1 MNDCKLHRFNPTDI
15 EGIEVP
21 SRLNSPFEYTPHPL
35 AKLAAEQVKSHVA
48 RHPQWSHDLERGK
61 MLGVLVVRHCD
72 GSIGFLA
79 AFSGILAGSNHHSY
93 FVPPIY
99 DLLKP
104 NGEFKTGEAQISAI
118 NAQIQALQA
127 STALAKA
134 RQELLQAED
143 DKATAVSA
151 YKQVMSDAKAKREQ
165 RREQGALSALDERKM
180 IAESQFQK
188 AELKR
193 IRKRYDLLINEKKAV
208 VDRFNLEISA
218 LKAKRKNMSEALQ
231 GRIFSWFVVRNARG
245 EQKNLTSVFAAF
257 YHANPSLRAS
267 AVPPSGSGECC
278 APKLLQ
284 YAFTHQLQPL
294 CIAEFWWGKSPAKEV
309 RHHGH
314 YYGACMEKCRP
325 ILWFMLQGLDVE
337 PLHQNQRIA
346 LTTSMIIY
354 DDPWFVAVDKP
365 AGMLTVPGRL
375 HDNSLQTQLS
385 QVMGMPLK
393 AVHRLDMATSGVV
406 VLAKTEEALTALQAE
421 FANRN
426 IQKRYIAL
434 LDGWVEKDSGA
445 IDLPLRP
452 DTGDR
457 PRQLVDDAHGKRAV
471 TRYEVL
477 ERTPSGRTRVAFY
490 PHTGR
495 THQLRVHAS
504 HHLGLACPI
513 VGDRLYGHASS
524 RLMLHAQSIKFTH
537 PFTHSEVVLSTEC
550 PF

>member
-1 MNDCKLHRFNPTDI
+1 MNDSKLHRFNPTDI
-15 EGIEVP
+15 EGIEAP

-48 RHPQWSHDLERGK
+48 MHPQWNRDLERGK
-61 MLGVLVVRHCD
+61 MLGVLVVRQSD
-72 GSIGFLA
+72 GSLGFLA
-79 AFSGILAGSNHHSY
+79 AFSGILAGSNHHPY

-104 NGEFKTGEAQISAI
+104 NGEFKTGEAKISAI

-127 STALAKA
+127 SSAFAKA
-134 RQELLQAED
+134 RQELLQAEEG
-143 DKATAVSA
+143 KASAVGA
-151 YKQVMSDAKAKREQ
+151 YKQVMSDAKAERTL
-165 RREQGALSALDERKM
+165 RREQGALSELDEREM

-193 IRKRYDLLINEKKAV
+193 IRKRHDLLIEEKRAV
-208 VDRFNLEISA
+208 VDRFCLEISA
-218 LKAKRKNMSEALQ
+218 LKAKRKRMSEALQ
-231 GRIFSWFVVRNARG
+231 GSIFSWFVVRNAHG
-245 EQKNLTSVFAAF
+245 EYKNLTDVFASF
-257 YHANPSLRAS
+257 YRDNPSLRAS

-294 CIAEFWWGKSPAKEV
+294 CIAEFWWGKSPTKEV

-337 PLHQNQRIA
+337 PLHLHQHIA
-346 LTTSMIIY
+346 LTRSMIIY

-385 QVMGMPLK
+385 QMMGAPLK
-393 AVHRLDMATSGVV
+393 AVHRLDMATSGIV

-434 LDGWVEKDSGA
+434 LDGKVEEDAGVV
-445 IDLPLRP
+445 DLPLRP
-452 DTGDR
+452 DINDR
-457 PRQLVDDAHGKRAV
+457 PRQLVDEAHGKRAV
-471 TRYEVL
+471 TRYEAL
-477 ERTPSGRTRVAFY
+477 ERTPDKRTRVAFY

-504 HHLGLACPI
+504 HHLGLKCPI
-513 VGDRLYGHASS
+513 VGDRLYGRAGS
-524 RLMLHAQSIKFTH
+524 RLMLHAQSITFIH
-537 PFTHSEVVLSTEC
+537 PFTHSVVTLKTRS